1 MYQTIK
7 KISEIIGNLTEEKI
21 MKKSELIKK
30 LTVAG
35 ALIAMASSMVA
46 CSNGSYATSTADYK
60 YESAPAS
67 INATAGAS
75 YYDDYDYEYAT
86 EAEYYDEG
94 GSYSVGNMSTPIT
107 ETQANASVAQNRKLI
122 KTVDMTI
129 ETVSFD
135 ETIANLRNQINA
147 VGGYIESEYSYNGS
161 LYNNSNQSKY
171 ATITVRVPDTALEG
185 FVNNV
190 SGIGNVT
197 QKTTSTR
204 DVTLSYVDTESKK
217 EMYKAEQESLLAL
230 LEKAETIE
238 DITYLTQRLTEVRYN
253 IESMES
259 SLRVYDDLVDY
270 ATVNFNINEV
280 KVLTPTVIE
289 EKTPGQE
296 LKEGFATSV
305 KDVLVD
311 TRDFFIRLIIN
322 LPYIIRGLLCL
333 AIPVV
338 IIFIIVLIIVK
349 VSKKKAK
356 KNQAY
361 LDKVK
366 KDNEKLA
373 SVAAKVE
380 EEKKEAPKA
389 EEKKE
394 EVKTE
399 EK

>member
-1 MYQTIK
+1 
-7 KISEIIGNLTEEKI
+7 
-21 MKKSELIKK
+21 MKKNDLIRK
-30 LTVAG
+30 LSVIGAMVLVA
-35 ALIAMASSMVA
+35 STMVA
-46 CSNGSYATSTADYK
+46 CSSSANYAPTSAATADDYSYAQGKNAFYETTTTSSYDLYDDADY
-60 YESAPAS
+60 
-67 INATAGAS
+67 
-75 YYDDYDYEYAT
+75 YAE

-94 GSYSVGNMSTPIT
+94 GYSVGNMSTPIT
-107 ETQANASVAQNRKLI
+107 ETQANASVAKNRKLI

-135 ETIANLRNQINA
+135 ETIANLRNKINA
-147 VGGYIESEYSYNGS
+147 IGGYIESEYSYNGS
-161 LYNNSNQSKY
+161 LYNSSNQSKY
-171 ATITVRVPDTALEG
+171 ATITVRVPDTELDG
-185 FVNNV
+185 FVNDV

-204 DVTLSYVDTESKK
+204 DVTLNYVDTESKK

-270 ATVNFNINEV
+270 ATVNFTINEV
-280 KVLTPTVIE
+280 KVLTPTVIV
-289 EKTPGQE
+289 EKTPGEE
-296 LKEGFATSV
+296 LKEGFATSI

-322 LPYIIRGLLCL
+322 LPYIIRGLICL

-349 VSKKKAK
+349 VAKKKSK
-356 KNQAY
+356 PSKET
-361 LDKVK
+361 LDKAK
-366 KDNEKLA
+366 AANEKLA

-380 EEKKEAPKA
+380 EEKKEPAKA
-389 EEKKE
+389 EENKE
-394 EVKTE
+394 EVKTD
-399 EK
+399 K

>member
-1 MYQTIK
+1 
-7 KISEIIGNLTEEKI
+7 
-21 MKKSELIKK
+21 MKKNELISK
-30 LTVAG
+30 LSLIGAMILVAST
-35 ALIAMASSMVA
+35 LVA
-46 CSNGSYATSTADYK
+46 CDSGTNYATTTATADDYSYAQGKNAFYETATTGGYDL
-60 YESAPAS
+60 
-67 INATAGAS
+67 
-75 YYDDYDYEYAT
+75 YDDVDYYPE

-94 GSYSVGNMSTPIT
+94 GYSVGNMSTPIT
-107 ETQANASVAQNRKLI
+107 ETQANASVAKNRKLI

-135 ETIANLRNQINA
+135 ETIANLRNKINA
-147 VGGYIESEYSYNGS
+147 IGGYIESEYSYNGS
-161 LYNNSNQSKY
+161 LYNNSSQSKY
-171 ATITVRVPDTALEG
+171 ATITVRVPDTELDG
-185 FVNNV
+185 FVNDV

-204 DVTLSYVDTESKK
+204 DVTLNYVDTESKK

-270 ATVNFNINEV
+270 ATVNFTINEV
-280 KVLTPTVIE
+280 KVLTPTVIV
-289 EKTPGQE
+289 EKTPGEE
-296 LKEGFATSV
+296 LKEGFATSI

-322 LPYIIRGLLCL
+322 LPYIIRGLICL

-349 VSKKKAK
+349 VCTKKSKPSKKTMDNVKA
-356 KNQAY
+356 A
-361 LDKVK
+361 
-366 KDNEKLA
+366 NEKLTT
-373 SVAAKVE
+373 VAAKVE
-380 EEKKEAPKA
+380 AEKKAPA
-389 EEKKE
+389 QTEVKKE
-394 EVKTE
+394 ENK
-399 EK
+399 

>member
-1 MYQTIK
+1 
-7 KISEIIGNLTEEKI
+7 
-21 MKKSELIKK
+21 MKKNELISK
-30 LTVAG
+30 LSVIG
-35 ALIAMASSMVA
+35 AMILLASTLVA
-46 CSNGSYATSTADYK
+46 CNSGTNYATTTATADDYSYAQGKNAFYETATTGGYDLYD
-60 YESAPAS
+60 EVE
-67 INATAGAS
+67 
-75 YYDDYDYEYAT
+75 YYAD
-86 EAEYYDEG
+86 EAEYYDDG
-94 GSYSVGNMSTPIT
+94 GYSVGSMSTPIT
-107 ETQANASVAQNRKLI
+107 ETQANASVAANRKLI

-270 ATVNFNINEV
+270 ATVNFTINEV
-280 KVLTPTVIE
+280 KVLTPTVIV
-289 EKTPGQE
+289 EKTPGEE

-373 SVAAKVE
+373 TVAAKVE
-380 EEKKEAPKA
+380 EEKKETPKA
-389 EEKKE
+389 EEKKD

-399 EK
+399 EKK